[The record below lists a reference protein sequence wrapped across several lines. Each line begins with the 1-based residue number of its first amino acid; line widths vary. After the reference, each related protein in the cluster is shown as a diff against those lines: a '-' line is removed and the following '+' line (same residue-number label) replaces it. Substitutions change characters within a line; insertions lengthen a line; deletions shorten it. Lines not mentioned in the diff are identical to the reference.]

1 MNKHYILQAI
11 TADGKSAYIDDVP
24 NGKNC
29 GCICAE
35 CKGKLIAKNNG
46 RIKTHHFAHE
56 SGNDNIKC
64 SQTALHLLAKEI
76 IAEEKRIPAFVDG
89 KIEFVF
95 VETIEQEKNLGD
107 IKPDLYAEFN
117 GSPIAVEIF
126 VSHSVDAVKFEKIQN
141 HKLTTFEIN
150 LSEFLFETRE
160 EVKNAIYDLKNIRP
174 IYDEVNTA
182 QALVNKK
189 DFIDANGVIK
199 PIANDIVS
207 QCPMNIN
214 LNGRKAVLS
223 SVNSTA
229 CQKCPFGYKLQ
240 NENVVHC
247 IGHLKQFIEFS
258 QWLFIHK
265 LKRENIEINV
275 DYTWQIN
282 ISKSKVVSLA
292 ELADYF
298 TDVTGMKFFESKRKS
313 KKVHR

>member
-189 DFIDANGVIK
+189 DFIDANEVIK

-247 IGHLKQFIEFS
+247 IGQMELELSKSIFVA
-258 QWLFIHK
+258 K
-265 LKRENIEINV
+265 LNH
-275 DYTWQIN
+275 QPIN
-282 ISKSKVVSLA
+282 ITLNYWCRVNVGKDKVVSLA

-298 TDVTGMKFFESKRKS
+298 TDVTGMKFSESKRKS